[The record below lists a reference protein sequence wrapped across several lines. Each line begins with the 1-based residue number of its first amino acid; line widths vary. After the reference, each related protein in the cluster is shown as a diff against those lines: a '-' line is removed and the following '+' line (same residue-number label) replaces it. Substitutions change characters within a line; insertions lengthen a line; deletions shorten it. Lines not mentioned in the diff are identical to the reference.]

1 MLVGELLEEVA
12 PTLED
17 SQTATDTGFE
27 PEGIIKRGA
36 VSAVFSGVEKLEKR
50 LEEFLAND

>member
-1 MLVGELLEEVA
+1 LVGELLEEVA